1 MAKVSILSATQCE
14 LGEGPFYCHRR
25 NTVFWFDIVGKR
37 RHGHNFDTGQEVVID
52 LPEMTSAM
60 GITPDGRDVH
70 LTETGLYLQSG
81 EGWDQVVAIE
91 ADNANTRSNDA
102 RIHPCGAF
110 WIGTMSKGQ
119 ANAPGAI
126 YRYFEGTLELMFP
139 DIEIP
144 NSICFSPDGTIGYY
158 IDSAAGRLMQV
169 AVNPDNGAPIGEP
182 MVLLEARDRPGVVDG
197 SVCDSDGD
205 IWNARWG
212 NASLDRYTPDGAL
225 AESIELPAPQ
235 TTCPVFVGN
244 DRIVVTSAWA
254 GMDDATRAQH
264 SRSGETFMVEFDRP
278 IGARYEPSVRL

>member
-1 MAKVSILSATQCE
+1 MATVSILSSTQCE
-14 LGEGPFYCHRR
+14 LGEGPFSCHRR

-37 RHGHNFDTGQEVVID
+37 RHGYHFDSGTESVLD

-70 LTETGLYLQSG
+70 LTETGLYTQ
-81 EGWDQVVAIE
+81 EGDGWTRVVAIE
-91 ADNANTRSNDA
+91 ADNPDTRSNDA

-110 WIGTMSKGQ
+110 WIGTMSKGRSR
-119 ANAPGAI
+119 APGAI
-126 YRYFEGTLELMFP
+126 YRYFEGTLDLMFP
-139 DIEIP
+139 DIQIP

-158 IDSAAGRLMQV
+158 TDSPTGTMMRV
-169 AVNPDNGAPIGEP
+169 AVDPDNGAPVGAP
-182 MVLLEARDRPGVVDG
+182 VAMLESKDRQGVIDG

-225 AESIELPAPQ
+225 AESIEMPAPQ

-254 GMDDATRAQH
+254 GMDDATRATH
-264 SRSGETFMVEFDRP
+264 NRSGETFLVAFDHP